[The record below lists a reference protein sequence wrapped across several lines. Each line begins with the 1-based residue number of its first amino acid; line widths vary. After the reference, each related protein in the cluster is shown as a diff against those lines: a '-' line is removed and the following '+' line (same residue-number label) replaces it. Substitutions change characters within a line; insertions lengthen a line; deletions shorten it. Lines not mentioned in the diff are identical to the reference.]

1 MPQNTRQHKK
11 LNSRPGSRNAFSESD
26 KIHRSLPQQKL
37 TSEIQMR
44 IIKWDNQKE
53 VKKQLLTEHSINHT
67 SFQGTVLREKEET

>member
-1 MPQNTRQHKK
+1 MI
-11 LNSRPGSRNAFSESD
+11 RNAFSESD

-67 SFQGTVLREKEET
+67 SFQGTVLQEKEET